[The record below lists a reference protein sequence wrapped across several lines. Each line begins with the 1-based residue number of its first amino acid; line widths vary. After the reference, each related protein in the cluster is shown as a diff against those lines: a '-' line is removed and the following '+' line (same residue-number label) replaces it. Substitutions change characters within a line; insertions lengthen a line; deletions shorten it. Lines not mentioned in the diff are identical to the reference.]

1 MDRPK
6 GTFPRPFE
14 GHYGVSL
21 IVAIV
26 ALSPFIVVSTAY
38 VMFARQVQADLG
50 MGRLATGLIA
60 GFAIAGYAFGALTG
74 GDLIQRFRQRH
85 LFLLSEALFVVGCA
99 VSAVATDAF
108 VFGFGRI
115 LAGFATG
122 LLLVIA
128 LPPVIQRFP
137 AEKLRITMSFVDLGF
152 FGAVCAGPLVGG
164 AVAAEHAWR
173 WFFTGLAAVGAIN
186 LALAAL
192 TEPKYDPPNPNL
204 KLDPWAGVLGF
215 GAVVLPFLATGELAT
230 HGFDSWVFTLP
241 LAGGCASFVI
251 LLVVEYRQK
260 EPLSPVKLMW
270 TTIAIIG
277 TLVAM
282 IAGSVF
288 VTFLELAQRLHLEVL
303 HRPPLPVGVLFSP
316 MVVGVCI
323 TALLFGLLLNTR
335 FLPVLILVGVGCL
348 IGAGGLVLNLGQ
360 DASTVL
366 TLAAAG
372 LLGLGGGATVAVGLT
387 LAAFTID
394 SKMVGRVFALVELVR
409 SLADYVIAPIIMKVA
424 RVHTRRPP
432 LDWPG
437 IQHGTAVTL
446 WLTIAFTVFGVVLW
460 VAGGSGLS
468 VPDLHAWIDGKQPAI
483 PSPRLFARWRG
494 H

>member
-1 MDRPK
+1 MDRAK
-6 GTFPRPFE
+6 GIFPRPLE

-21 IVAIV
+21 TVAIV

-38 VMFARQVQADLG
+38 VMFARQVQADLDT
-50 MGRLATGLIA
+50 GRLATGLIA

-85 LFLLSEALFVVGCA
+85 LFLLSETLFVVGCA

-137 AEKLRITMSFVDLGF
+137 AGKLRITMSFVDLGF

-173 WFFTGLAAVGAIN
+173 WFFAGLAAVGAIN

-204 KLDPWAGVLGF
+204 RLDPWAGVLGF
-215 GAVVLPFLATGELAT
+215 GAVVLPFLATGELVT

-241 LAGGCASFVI
+241 LAGGCACFVV
-251 LLVVEYRQK
+251 LLLVEYRQK

-335 FLPVLILVGVGCL
+335 YLPVLILFGVGCL
-348 IGAGGLVLNLGQ
+348 IGAGGLVLDLGR
-360 DASTVL
+360 DASEVL

-424 RVHTRRPP
+424 RVHTQRPP

-446 WLTIAFTVFGVVLW
+446 WLTLAFTVFGVVMW
-460 VAGGSGLS
+460 IAGGSGLP
-468 VPDLHAWIDGKQPAI
+468 VPDLHAWIGGKQPAI

-494 H
+494 R